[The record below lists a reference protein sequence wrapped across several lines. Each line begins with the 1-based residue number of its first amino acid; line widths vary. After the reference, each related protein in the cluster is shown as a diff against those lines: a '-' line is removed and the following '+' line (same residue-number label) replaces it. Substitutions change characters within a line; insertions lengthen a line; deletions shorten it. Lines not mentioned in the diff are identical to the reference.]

1 MKVRAGFVSNS
12 SSSSFV
18 LDKDGMTEVQ
28 LKEFRKLISESEN
41 ESGGDTYIYE
51 STRHFHGNLSM
62 HNEKIPAF
70 LRKNSLTA
78 DIDM

>member
-1 MKVRAGFVSNS
+1 MKIRHGFVSNS

-18 LDKDGMTEVQ
+18 LDKDGMTEEQ
-28 LKEFRKLISESEN
+28 IQEFRKLVRECDG

-51 STRHFHGNLSM
+51 SNAHFHGNLSM

-70 LRKNSLTA
+70 LRKNNLTA

>member
-1 MKVRAGFVSNS
+1 MKIRVGFVSNS

-18 LDKDGMTEVQ
+18 LDKDGMTIEQ
-28 LKEFRKLISESEN
+28 LHDFRKLISEAEN

-51 STRHFHGNLSM
+51 SDRHFHGNLSM

-70 LRKNSLTA
+70 LRKNNLTA